1 MGKTRNCFI
10 VSESTGYT
18 LNVDYATNAIELT
31 NRSKDLWTKHNWLI
45 EQVVYDESNYDHDF
59 IEGRKSQSG
68 QLRHVC
74 EQGIMMWPIRDG
86 FIFYIYRHFNIFI
99 KCVYRHF
106 INFISRKGIES

>member
-1 MGKTRNCFI
+1 MGKTTNCFI

-18 LNVDYATNAIELT
+18 LNVDHDTNALEIT

-45 EQVVYDESNYDHDF
+45 EQVVYDESNYDPDF

-74 EQGIMMWPIRDG
+74 ESGRTMYPIIDG
-86 FIFYIYRHFNIFI
+86 FVFRL
-99 KCVYRHF
+99 
-106 INFISRKGIES
+106 